1 MNLSRLHSADQQAP
15 EQDAPMPRTDEEW
28 RTYVATELRLQQAQ
42 LQQGAA
48 RMAAIEQQ
56 LTQQAADLKAN
67 TEATARIEAATATMV
82 STWASIESGFKVIGW
97 MGGAVEWLGK
107 KLVFLSIFAAAC
119 FGLWKALLE
128 LAKDKLP

>member
-1 MNLSRLHSADQQAP
+1 MNPSPLHSTAQAP
-15 EQDAPMPRTDEEW
+15 DEDAPMPRTDEEW
-28 RTYVATELRLQQAQ
+28 RGYVARELRSQQAQ
-42 LQQGAA
+42 LHEGAA
-48 RMAAIEQQ
+48 RMAAIERQ
-56 LTQQAADLKAN
+56 LMQQAADLKAN

-119 FGLWKALLE
+119 FGLWKALIE
-128 LAKDKLP
+128 FAKDKLP